1 MKCNGTET
9 KAQQKMAAGSP
20 FSGYSVY
27 ETGPLLSW
35 ANTRFILKF
44 LASRALESG

>member
-20 FSGYSVY
+20 GHCIHSMDHEHKERLFGVSTYSISIY
-27 ETGPLLSW
+27 
-35 ANTRFILKF
+35 LK
-44 LASRALESG
+44 